1 MATRDTQRHMAS
13 GQSVTDS
20 KTDWPIFVTA
30 VVTLLAIAGPLML
43 WPEVGGRFID
53 QSYELLTSRLGVV
66 YIWAGTAVVGF
77 VLWLALG
84 RYGAVL
90 LGQPGVPPRF
100 STASWVSMVFCAGVA
115 TGILYWGT
123 VEWAHY
129 YVGPPFGVEPRSAE
143 AAEWAATY
151 GMFHWGPTG
160 WAFYCLPT
168 LAIAHAYYVRGQPNL
183 RVSSACHMVLGAQ
196 TTGVVGRVTDTLFIV
211 GVLGAGGTSLGFGTP
226 MIAAGL
232 GRLFGVEN
240 SFGLQVGVVALCAV
254 LFSASVYVG
263 LERGI
268 KRLSSVNVAMTKAL
282 LLFVLMAGPTLF
294 ILKMTS
300 NSIGLMFYE
309 FLRMNTWTDPLTD
322 SRFIEDWTVFYWAWW
337 VAIGPFMGIF
347 VARISEGRT
356 IREVVFGMMGWGT
369 LGCAVYYGVL
379 GNYALHLELN
389 GLLDVTGLVFAAGE
403 PAAITAVVASLPA
416 GDIVLGIFCLSSLV
430 FLATTYDS
438 AAYALAE
445 SASTGLAHGEEPARW
460 HRMFWAF
467 ALALLPLVLM
477 RVGGLDPMRTASL
490 LASVPL
496 LVVFVV
502 MAVSLVRALREGAS
516 GPTGVPPRT

>member
-1 MATRDTQRHMAS
+1 
-13 GQSVTDS
+13 VTAS
-20 KTDWPIFVTA
+20 KTDWPIFTTS
-30 VVTLLAIAGPLML
+30 VVALLAIAGPLMV
-43 WPEVGGRFID
+43 WPDIGDRFVAR
-53 QSYELLTSRLGVV
+53 SYELLTSQLGVV
-66 YIWAGTAVVGF
+66 YIWAGTAVIGF

-84 RYGAVL
+84 RYGTVV

-129 YVGPPFGVEPRSAE
+129 YTGPPFGV
-143 AAEWAATY
+143 
-151 GMFHWGPTG
+151 HWGPTG

-183 RVSSACHMVLGAQ
+183 RVSSACHMVLGTQ
-196 TTGVVGRVTDTLFIV
+196 TTGVIGRIIDTLFIV
-211 GVLGAGGTSLGFGTP
+211 GVLGAAGTSLGFGTP

-232 GRLFGVEN
+232 GRLFGVES
-240 SFGLQVGVVALCAV
+240 SFGLQAGVVALCAM
-254 LFSASVYVG
+254 LFSVSVYVG

-268 KRLSSVNVAMTKAL
+268 KRLSNINVALTKTL
-282 LLFVLMAGPTLF
+282 LLFVLLAGPTLF
-294 ILKMTS
+294 ILKMST
-300 NSIGLMFYE
+300 NSVGLMFYE

-356 IREVVFGMMGWGT
+356 VRQVVFGMMGWGS

-389 GLLDVTGLVFAAGE
+389 GLLDVTGLVFNQGE
-403 PAAITAVVASLPA
+403 PAAIAAVIASLPA
-416 GDIVLGIFCLSSLV
+416 GNIVLGVFCLSSLV

-438 AAYALAE
+438 AAYALAA
-445 SASTGLAHGEEPARW
+445 SASTGLAHDEEPERW

-467 ALALLPLVLM
+467 ALALLPLALM
-477 RVGGLDPMRTASL
+477 RIGGLDPMRTASL

-496 LVVFVV
+496 LGVFVL
-502 MAVSLVRALREGAS
+502 MAVSLVRALRADGDAAVTS
-516 GPTGVPPRT
+516 AGQPRRSIRA